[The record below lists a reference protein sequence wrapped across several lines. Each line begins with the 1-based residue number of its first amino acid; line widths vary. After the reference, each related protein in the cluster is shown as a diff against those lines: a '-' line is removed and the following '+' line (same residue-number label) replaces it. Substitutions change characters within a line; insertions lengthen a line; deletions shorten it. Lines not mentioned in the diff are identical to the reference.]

1 MTIRTV
7 KVAVTTTGSAG
18 AATGTAYSDRPLN
31 GTVRQIRVD
40 WSASAPATS
49 DIDVVGESDADHPQ
63 VTLYDKD
70 DANSDVWV
78 YPKVQSTD
86 VAGAAIANEY
96 QFLALSG
103 QRIKVVVGQCD
114 ALDPAVTVY
123 VSVEG

>member
-18 AATGTAYSDRPLN
+18 AATGTAYSDRPVN
-31 GTVRQIRVD
+31 GKVRQIRVD
-40 WSASAPATS
+40 WGATAPATS
-49 DIDVVGESDADHPQ
+49 DIDVVGESDDDHPE

-70 DANSDVWV
+70 DSATDAWV
-78 YPKVQSTD
+78 YPKLQSTD
-86 VAGAAIANEY
+86 TAGAAIANEY
-96 QFLALSG
+96 QFPALSG

-123 VSVEG
+123 VSVED